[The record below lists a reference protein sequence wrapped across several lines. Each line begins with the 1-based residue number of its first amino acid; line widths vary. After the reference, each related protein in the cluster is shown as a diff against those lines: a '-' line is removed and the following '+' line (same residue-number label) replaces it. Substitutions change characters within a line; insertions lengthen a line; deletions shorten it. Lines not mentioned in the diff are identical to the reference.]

1 MTDPGPIVD
10 AGVRPYFRANSEIR
24 EYLPDVFSKR
34 GMPDVESWWY
44 QAPGGDFHESLHA
57 AGYPGSDPAIVARD
71 VLDEGGARIAILN
84 PLTRGNLPDWRLNSA
99 ICAATNDWLAHVWL
113 EQGDPRFRGTI
124 RVNPEDV
131 PGAVAEI
138 ERWAGHPGMVQVG
151 VPLQSR
157 EPYGKP
163 QFLPIWEAAAGS
175 GLPVAVQQ
183 TGGAGLE
190 YAPTPAGHARTYPH
204 YAAFHPLNGFVHL
217 STLIMDGAFDR
228 FADLVFVFMDGG
240 MDIVTPLIWRM
251 DDLWVALREQTPW
264 VERYPHEYLAGH
276 VRFCSTLIE
285 GPIEAEVTAPWL
297 EQMSKEDLQMF
308 ASSYPSW
315 AWATPADLPAGMTA
329 EQREKVL
336 WRTAD
341 SLYGLG
347 LASAAEVRL

>member
-1 MTDPGPIVD
+1 MSEHEHGPLVD
-10 AGVRPYFRANSEIR
+10 TCVRPYLRANAEIR

-44 QAPGGDFHESLHA
+44 QAPGGDHHASLYE
-57 AGYPGSDPAIVARD
+57 AGPPGSDPQIVVRD
-71 VLDEGGARIAILN
+71 VLGVGGADIAVLN
-84 PLTRGNLPDWRLNSA
+84 PLTRGNLPDWRLNTA
-99 ICAATNDWLAHVWL
+99 ICAATNDWLAEVWL
-113 EQGDPRFRGTI
+113 SSDPRLRGTI

-138 ERWAGHPGMVQVG
+138 ERWAAHPGMVQVG

-204 YAAFHPLNGFVHL
+204 YAAYHPLNGFVHL

-228 FADLVFVFMDGG
+228 FDDLVFVFADGG
-240 MDIVTPLIWRM
+240 LDALAPLIWRL

-264 VERYPHEYLAGH
+264 VERYPHEYLSGH
-276 VRFCSTLIE
+276 VRYCTSLLE
-285 GPIEAEVTAPWL
+285 GPTDAGVTAPWL
-297 EQMSKEDLQMF
+297 EQLDKEGLQMF

-315 AWATPADLPAGMTA
+315 AWAGAADLPAGMTGP
-329 EQREKVL
+329 QLEKVR

-341 SLYGLG
+341 ALYGLG
-347 LASAAEVRL
+347 LATAKATA